1 MYLHIYC
8 SQLLKKFLKLKFFM
22 LRHHSTSSSSPDH
35 PQSSVGMDECCE
47 QPGSGLC
54 FSCPECCTES
64 GNFNPTKMLYVLPP
78 NRPMGCSCT
87 PATTVLFPC
96 PVEQTAVEHCLRNR
110 LQCQNTAHP
119 PCSLISMPGTHSS
132 VLPLTLELSSPWTL
146 SASSSSTKLAQIW
159 NLDSPAVE
167 SLSLLSTPSSSAIK
181 RRLPAKGQKWN
192 EKFPPWS
199 TYWYA
204 AAAALQP
211 AKEQEGKL
219 YPRHWEIAVRCPS
232 LPNYLLQLRLTS
244 HCEVREDVPWR
255 LDLIETQF
263 VSWVSRIS

>member
-8 SQLLKKFLKLKFFM
+8 SQLLKKFLKLKFST

-96 PVEQTAVEHCLRNR
+96 PVEQTAVEHCL
-110 LQCQNTAHP
+110 
-119 PCSLISMPGTHSS
+119 
-132 VLPLTLELSSPWTL
+132 
-146 SASSSSTKLAQIW
+146 
-159 NLDSPAVE
+159 
-167 SLSLLSTPSSSAIK
+167 
-181 RRLPAKGQKWN
+181 
-192 EKFPPWS
+192 
-199 TYWYA
+199 
-204 AAAALQP
+204 
-211 AKEQEGKL
+211 
-219 YPRHWEIAVRCPS
+219 
-232 LPNYLLQLRLTS
+232 
-244 HCEVREDVPWR
+244 
-255 LDLIETQF
+255 
-263 VSWVSRIS
+263 